1 MKKLTVFLRNFFL
14 LAFAFLIV
22 INIHEIGHTLVA
34 KYLGD
39 THAYYKLIEFNNGH
53 LTAIGKNVYA
63 LYIFNDLQII
73 FISLAGVL
81 ASQVFAIFL
90 IFIATKIK
98 KIKDTIFAKYLIF
111 ASGFDLAFQELQG
124 IFAPLQHR
132 NLMCPRGV
140 CGNDFADVFWLIAQK
155 LNLNSTIGILAIKL
169 ISLLI
174 TIVWLYVLYKL
185 ASRIFTNR
193 K

>member
-1 MKKLTVFLRNFFL
+1 MLT
-14 LAFAFLIV
+14 FAFFII
-22 INIHEIGHTLVA
+22 INIHEIGHTLVS

-39 THAYYKLIEFNNGH
+39 THACYKLVEFNNGH
-53 LTAIGKNVYA
+53 LTAIGKNVYN
-63 LYIFNDLQII
+63 LYIFNDWQII

-90 IFIATKIK
+90 IFIASKIK
-98 KIKDTIFAKYLIF
+98 KIKNTTLTKYLIF

-124 IFAPLQHR
+124 LFAPIQHR
-132 NLMCPRGV
+132 NLMCPRGI
-140 CGNDFADVFWLIAQK
+140 CGNDFADAFWLIARK
-155 LNLNSTIGILAIKL
+155 LNLNSTIGIWAIKL
-169 ISLLI
+169 ISLFI

-185 ASRIFTNR
+185 APRVLANR